1 MKDCLIIGPIS
12 SLHYNEVYPLLVSKK
27 LKLGYKGHME
37 RSGFYHTGPDGNSV
51 FKPAI
56 WFTTL
61 QVEHKDKFIPTEAYS
76 PEKYPYYDGTD
87 IIEVKPYNKLPKD
100 YDDKMGVCDTFF
112 FYYPYLDYEI
122 LEKRG
127 DLKLNGKTVYER
139 LIIRRKQL

>member
-27 LKLGYKGHME
+27 LKLGYKGYME

-56 WFTTL
+56 WLTTL
-61 QVEHKDKFIPTEAYS
+61 QVEHRDKFIPTQVYS

-87 IIEVKPYNKLPKD
+87 IIEVKPYSKLPKD
-100 YDDKMGVCDTFF
+100 YDGKIGIPDSFW
-112 FYYPYLDYEI
+112 FYYPELDYEV
-122 LEKRG
+122 LEHRG

-139 LIIRRKQL
+139 LIIRRKI

>member
-1 MKDCLIIGPIS
+1 MYKD
-12 SLHYNEVYPLLVSKK
+12 VYPLLVSKK

-37 RSGFYHTGPDGNSV
+37 RNGLYHTGPDGDSV
-51 FKPAI
+51 FKAAV

-61 QVEHKDKFIPTEAYS
+61 QVEHKDKFIPTEVYS

-100 YDDKMGVCDTFF
+100 YEGKMGVCLTFF
-112 FYYPYLDYEI
+112 FYYPELDYEI
-122 LEKRG
+122 LEHRG

-139 LIIRRKQL
+139 LIIRRKK